1 MRIDI
6 VTCDLTTIELNVES
20 FDTIGDVKAKICD
33 KEGIPTDQQLLIAI
47 GVGLDDD
54 RTLASYR
61 ICWDSSLILAPKF
74 GADMTIL
81 IKTVNGVNIP
91 IEVKSSDTVNKVK
104 ALIQD
109 KLAIP
114 SDQQIL
120 FFHERELDD
129 RCTLHS
135 YFICWDS
142 TLTLMSNSQERVKIL
157 VKNGEKTIRLEC
169 ERSNTISSLKAKIQE
184 EEGIPSDQQMLFFD
198 GNELGNQR
206 TLAHYNIYDKGTLHL
221 RFKNSARIDIIVK
234 TITGEAIT
242 LSVLRSNT
250 IRIVKTKIQRLT
262 VASIPADQQ
271 ELLNSNAMKLDDGS
285 TVANNNIYQGSTLT
299 LEPKLGVQ
307 MNISINTFTGDTIPL
322 QVNNSN
328 TINEVK
334 AMIHD
339 KEGVPPHQQIL
350 IFNGYEVK
358 SSFWRSYH
366 DTLADF
372 SIPWNATLY
381 LVLKGN
387 MQIFVN
393 AFNEKTIPLDV
404 QSSSTISNVKAEI
417 QDKEGDPSHQQELIL
432 KGMHLDNNRT
442 INDYY
447 IYKHACLD
455 YELVCWQGTKML
467 NKEDLK
473 PAEILTFGADKW
485 HCLQHLARCISFV
498 FNISPL
504 KKKEIVATSHFR
516 TFTNRVVSYAIL
528 GFTKRFVITFALRNP
543 TCLYRA
549 RIVRVGKGHF

>member
-1 MRIDI
+1 MEPLFCCLSCNVFRIAVLDVDI
-6 VTCDLTTIELNVES
+6 PGLTHMIRCFVAVVSTVEQMKIYIDTCDLTTIELNVES
-20 FDTIGDVKAKICD
+20 FDTLGDVKAKICD
-33 KEGIPTDQQLLIAI
+33 QEGIPTDQQLLIA
-47 GVGLDDD
+47 GVSGHDDD
-54 RTLASYR
+54 RTLASYN
-61 ICWDSSLILAPKF
+61 ICWDSRFVLAPKF

-91 IEVKSSDTVNKVK
+91 IQVKSSDTVNKVK
-104 ALIQD
+104 ALIQN
-109 KLAIP
+109 KVPIP

-129 RCTLHS
+129 RCTLDS

-142 TLTLMSNSQERVKIL
+142 TLTLMSNSRERVKIL
-157 VKNGEKTIRLEC
+157 VKNGEKSIRLEC

-198 GNELGNQR
+198 GNELGNELGNQR

-221 RFKNSARIDIIVK
+221 RFKNSARINIIVK

-250 IRIVKTKIQRLT
+250 IGIVKTKIQRLT
-262 VASIPADQQ
+262 VAGIPADQQ
-271 ELLNSNAMKLDDGS
+271 ELLNSNAMKLNDGS
-285 TVANNNIYQGSTLT
+285 TVANNNIYQGSTFT

-322 QVNNSN
+322 QVNSSN

-334 AMIHD
+334 TMIHD

-350 IFNGYEVK
+350 IFNGYEVN
-358 SSFWRSYH
+358 SRFWRSYH

-432 KGMHLDNNRT
+432 KGMHLDNKRT

-467 NKEDLK
+467 NKEG
-473 PAEILTFGADKW
+473 I
-485 HCLQHLARCISFV
+485 H
-498 FNISPL
+498 SPN
-504 KKKEIVATSHFR
+504 ECA
-516 TFTNRVVSYAIL
+516 
-528 GFTKRFVITFALRNP
+528 
-543 TCLYRA
+543 C
-549 RIVRVGKGHF
+549 